1 MKISIENVS
10 KIYDKNLPAL
20 REISLEINQGM
31 FGLLG
36 PNGAGKTTL
45 MRIIA
50 TIIQPTEG
58 LVKVGNY
65 RTNNMKEKWLI
76 RASLGYL
83 PQELSL
89 YGGLT
94 AYEFLDFM
102 GAIKGCRK
110 CSKQIK
116 ELLEMVGLSS
126 FSRQLIRTYS
136 GGMKRRLG
144 IAQSLINN
152 PSLLIVDEPTVG
164 LDPEERTRFRNMLVD
179 MASDRTVLLSSHIVE
194 DIAQTCYDVAI
205 LHQGKLLYG
214 GTVSGLIQQ
223 ANNKVWEYTSNN
235 THLLSSIILVT
246 KTRISGSDIKYR
258 VLTEEQ
264 PIEGAYQVSP
274 TIEDGY
280 LWTIKKSHQVLSNDE
295 AG

>member
-1 MKISIENVS
+1 MKISVKNVS
-10 KIYDKNLPAL
+10 KIYKKIPAL
-20 REISLEINQGM
+20 KDVSIEINPGM

-65 RTNNMKEKWLI
+65 QTSNMKEKWLI

-89 YGGLT
+89 YGSLT

-110 CSKQIK
+110 RSQKIK
-116 ELLEMVGLSS
+116 ELLEMVGLSN
-126 FSRQLIRTYS
+126 FPRQLIKTYS

-205 LHQGKLLYG
+205 LYQGKLLYD
-214 GTVSGLIQQ
+214 GTVSGLVQQ

-235 THLLSSIILVT
+235 TPLLSSILVT

-264 PIEGAYQVSP
+264 PTEGAYQVSP

-280 LWTIKKSHQVLSNDE
+280 LWTIKKSQQVFSKDE

>member
-1 MKISIENVS
+1 
-10 KIYDKNLPAL
+10 
-20 REISLEINQGM
+20 M

-58 LVKVGNY
+58 LVKIGNY
-65 RTNNMKEKWLI
+65 RTNNMKEKWHI

-89 YGGLT
+89 YGSLT

-102 GAIKGCRK
+102 GAIKGCRER
-110 CSKQIK
+110 SNQIK
-116 ELLEMVGLSS
+116 DLLEMVGLSNS
-126 FSRQLIRTYS
+126 TRQLIKTYS

-179 MASDRTVLLSSHIVE
+179 MASDRTVILSSHIVE
-194 DIAQTCYDVAI
+194 DIAQACYDVAV
-205 LHQGKLLYG
+205 LHQGKLLYD
-214 GTVSGLIQQ
+214 GTVSGLIQL
-223 ANNKVWEYTSNN
+223 ANNKVWEYTASNV
-235 THLLSSIILVT
+235 HLSSSILVA
-246 KTRISGSDIKYR
+246 KTRISGSNIKYR
-258 VLTEEQ
+258 VLAEEQ
-264 PIEGAYQVSP
+264 PMVGAYLVSP

-280 LWTIKKSHQVLSNDE
+280 LWITKNSHEVFSKNE

>member
-10 KIYDKNLPAL
+10 KFYEKNLPAL
-20 REISLEINQGM
+20 RDISLEINQGM

-58 LVKVGNY
+58 LVKIGNY
-65 RTNNMKEKWLI
+65 RTDNMKEKWHIL
-76 RASLGYL
+76 ASLGYL

-89 YGGLT
+89 YGSLT
-94 AYEFLDFM
+94 PYEFLDFM

-110 CSKQIK
+110 RSNQIK
-116 ELLEMVGLSS
+116 ELLEIVGLSNS
-126 FSRQLIRTYS
+126 AHQLIKTFS

-144 IAQSLINN
+144 IAQALINN

-179 MASDRTVLLSSHIVE
+179 MASDRTVILSSHIVE
-194 DIAQTCYDVAI
+194 DIAQTCCHVAI
-205 LHQGKLLYG
+205 LHQGKLLYK
-214 GTVSGLIQQ
+214 GTVSGLVQQ
-223 ANNKVWEYTSNN
+223 ANNKVWEYTSSN
-235 THLLSSIILVT
+235 TPLHSSILVA
-246 KTRISGSDIKYR
+246 KTRISDSNIKYR
-258 VLTEEQ
+258 VLAEEQ
-264 PIEGAYQVSP
+264 PMEGAYLVSP

-280 LWTIKKSHQVLSNDE
+280 LWIIKKLHQVFSKDE